1 MGTMGK
7 DRKGITL
14 KGGAMTEKKKPKQSK
29 EEIKAAYAKLTEQIQ
44 SLCPHRRMGVC
55 SEEGHNF
62 VYCQDC
68 NKPFYGMDI

>member
-14 KGGAMTEKKKPKQSK
+14 KGGAMTKENQPKQSK
-29 EEIKAAYAKLTEQIQ
+29 KEIKVAYAKLTEQIQ
-44 SLCPHRRMGVC
+44 SLCVHRRRGV
-55 SEEGHNF
+55 SSKKGHNF

-68 NKPFYGMDI
+68 EKCLYKLDI